1 MFVLGALLYPKKK
14 KKKNTVSYGF
24 CKIWTRFPGGSDDIK
39 GLPCRRPG
47 FDLWLGKI
55 LWRRERL
62 PRKEFLLFVLYH
74 YCFE

>member
-1 MFVLGALLYPKKK
+1 MEALPWW
-14 KKKNTVSYGF
+14 F
-24 CKIWTRFPGGSDDIK
+24 RDIK

-62 PRKEFLLFVLYH
+62 PRKEFLLFVLTIIALNNSNNRNSYIK
-74 YCFE
+74 